1 MHLAVNIDAVG
12 ETSLRAAPVRSCKGL
27 ISRHI
32 WAIQQVFRRV
42 WVRVS
47 AFAVLATASAVL
59 SQLLAPYI
67 PEMPSLKAGAESVG
81 QILGVLASSMLA
93 VATFSLSIAVSA
105 LAAASST
112 ATPRTTS
119 LLEEDRTTQNVLA
132 SFIGAFLFSLLGLIA
147 LNAKLYN
154 SSGRII
160 LFLVTL
166 AVVVLVIAALI
177 RWIDHLMSF
186 GRMGDT
192 LDRVEKVAAAALN
205 KRLAGPYMGGR
216 PYSGMLPA
224 ECFEVPSAQ
233 TGYIQHIDMGALQS
247 CAEAM
252 EAKIYLEVMT
262 GSFAAERGVLLMV
275 DGPMPNEAQIATLQ
289 GAFSIGKERLFDD
302 DPRFGLI
309 VLSEIASRALSP
321 AVNDPGTAI
330 SVLGRL
336 VRILVGWDETFDA
349 EVSFP
354 DVHVPIVTPEDVFE
368 DAFRPIARDGAGMIE
383 VQIRLQKSLAQLS
396 LSVPTA
402 FAVPA
407 AEMSH
412 YALQRAEAANLLEV
426 ELEHLRRL
434 AGRIKI
440 AE

>member
-1 MHLAVNIDAVG
+1 M
-12 ETSLRAAPVRSCKGL
+12 

-32 WAIQQVFRRV
+32 WAIRQIFRRV

-47 AFAVLATASAVL
+47 AFAVLAAVSASLA
-59 SQLLAPYI
+59 QLLSPYL

-81 QILGVLASSMLA
+81 QILDVLASSMLA

-105 LAAASST
+105 LAAASTT
-112 ATPRTTS
+112 ATPRATS

-147 LNAKLYN
+147 LNARLYD

-177 RWIDHLMSF
+177 RWIDHLMMF

-192 LDRVEKVAAAALN
+192 LDRVERVAAAALAKWSAN
-205 KRLAGPYMGGR
+205 PHMGGR
-216 PYSGMLPA
+216 PYNGQLPA
-224 ECFEVPSAQ
+224 DCFEVPSIQ
-233 TGYIQHIDMGALQS
+233 TGYIQHIDMGALQA

-262 GSFAAERGVLLMV
+262 GSFVAARGALLMV
-275 DGPMPNEAQIATLQ
+275 DGAMPTDAQIALLQ

-336 VRILVGWDETFDA
+336 VRILADWEKVLDA
-349 EVSFP
+349 EVTFA
-354 DVHVPIVTPEDVFE
+354 DVHVPVVAVNEVIV
-368 DAFRPIARDGAGMIE
+368 DAFRPIARDGAGMVE
-383 VQIRLQKSLAQLS
+383 VQIRLQKSLAQLA
-396 LSVPTA
+396 LSVPAA
-402 FAVPA
+402 FAAPA
-407 AEMSH
+407 VAMSH
-412 YALQRAEAANLLEV
+412 YALQRAEAASLLDS

-434 AGRIKI
+434 AGRIKG